1 VNLKIPKKIAD
12 QARREGKRHF
22 PSEAYMELIGVISKN
37 NKTITVIDSWIPK
50 DLAEYSSPFQIEIPP
65 HWRKISNEYARSVGG
80 VIVGTIHSHGY
91 SAKEVKDSPAYRLD
105 PSPSSADIDSCGDE
119 IMGILVACQDHNGK
133 FSTRLRL
140 YGPSVRLSV
149 SYTK

>member
-1 VNLKIPKKIAD
+1 VKLNLPKKIAD
-12 QARREGKRHF
+12 RARREGKRHF
-22 PSEAYMELIGVISKN
+22 PSEAYLELIGVISKN
-37 NKTITVIDSWIPK
+37 NKIITVIDTWIPE

-65 HWRKISNEYARSVGG
+65 HWRKMSNKYAKSIGG

-91 SAKEVKDSPAYRLD
+91 SSKEVEDSPAYRLD

-119 IMGILVACQDHNGK
+119 IMGILVVCQSCKGE